1 MEEKM
6 SKDRERTEKKTE
18 AMKQKMKDEPKK
30 SFNLKQIRSRDRKIE
45 MDAKKAKPNEEKI
58 TRVTKHKLHEI

>member
-1 MEEKM
+1 M

-58 TRVTKHKLHEI
+58 T